1 MKIINNRAFAILEFA
16 LMFII
21 VIGAFIIMRNYIQRG
36 AYGNWH
42 KAGQAF
48 AFGRQ
53 YDSQKTIE
61 CDFDQTYN
69 QWYDHNCFMYLSA
82 QNCSN
87 KDVTC
92 TEGII
97 SQGLCQQS
105 SCSQA
110 SN

>member
-69 QWYDHNCFMYLSA
+69 QWYDRNCFIYLSA

-87 KDVTC
+87 GDIIPSVQVT
-92 TEGII
+92 
-97 SQGLCQQS
+97 SLLLQF
-105 SCSQA
+105 
-110 SN
+110 